1 MIVNLY
7 ILLLL
12 PCQPPQQ
19 EGGVADDW
27 LSSADGVQDGRYQMG
42 GAKEDR
48 TAKQYHRFDCR
59 DQIPVDHMT
68 MFAHHMTFVCT
79 SHDARTWCAD
89 YMHHTFPL
97 AVAAMI
103 SFRVL
108 NSSRIS
114 SALSICTR
122 LATPSCCKLVK
133 NSCVCVCV
141 CVCVYV

>member
-68 MFAHHMTFVCT
+68 MFAHHMMCRLYA
-79 SHDARTWCAD
+79 S
-89 YMHHTFPL
+89 Y
-97 AVAAMI
+97 
-103 SFRVL
+103 
-108 NSSRIS
+108 
-114 SALSICTR
+114 LSIGSGSNDQF
-122 LATPSCCKLVK
+122 PSAKFIT
-133 NSCVCVCV
+133 
-141 CVCVYV
+141 Y